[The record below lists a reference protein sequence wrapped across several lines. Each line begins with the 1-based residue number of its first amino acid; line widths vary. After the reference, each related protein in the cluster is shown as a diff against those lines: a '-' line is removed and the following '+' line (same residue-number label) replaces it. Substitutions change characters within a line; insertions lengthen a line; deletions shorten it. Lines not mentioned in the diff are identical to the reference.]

1 MFAGEMPRGPRT
13 EDPHALYH
21 VFSRGNYRTAIFADN
36 GAVRSF
42 MQALEATIIRAGWE
56 VYAFAIMPNHFHLMI
71 RAPRANLSRGM
82 HLLLSAFSLRF
93 NGYREEHGHV
103 FQGRYQAKRVP
114 PGMDALRVMDYIH
127 LNHVRKKLLSI
138 EQLGGSPL
146 SSIYRLMNPDRRN
159 PFMVGEGLV
168 RFCALPDTPE
178 GWKRY
183 LARLRDV
190 YLRDNDGLGFEA
202 QWEIAKRETKL
213 AREGEGVVAALS
225 VNLSDEE
232 IDRLDSDYSEKV
244 FQGLLAKAVK
254 TEDDLKAT
262 AGLPEWKFN
271 LALEMIRS
279 TTASFVWLA
288 DRLCTGSS
296 TYLAN
301 QCRKGQATT

>member
-1 MFAGEMPRGPRT
+1 MPRGPRT

-21 VFSRGNYRTAIFADN
+21 VFSRGNYRTAIFADP

-42 MQALEATIIRAGWE
+42 MHALEATIVRAGWK

-127 LNHVRKKLLSI
+127 LNHVRKKLLTV
-138 EQLGGSPL
+138 EQLASSPL
-146 SSIYRLMNPDRRN
+146 SSVYRLFNLDIRS
-159 PFMVGEGLV
+159 PFMVAEGLV
-168 RFCALPDTPE
+168 RFCGLPDTPD
-178 GWKRY
+178 GWRLY

-190 YLRDNDGLGFEA
+190 YLRDDDGLSFEA
-202 QWEIAKRETKL
+202 QWEIAKNETKK
-213 AREGEGVVAALS
+213 ARAGYGAGGPLTL
-225 VNLSDEE
+225 NLSDEVIE
-232 IDRLDSDYSEKV
+232 RLDSEYSENV
-244 FQGLLAKAVK
+244 FLGLLAKAGK
-254 TEDDLKAT
+254 TEDDLKAA
-262 AGLPEWKFN
+262 AGLPEWKLN

-288 DRLCTGSS
+288 DRLCTGSA

>member
-1 MFAGEMPRGPRT
+1 M
-13 EDPHALYH
+13 L
-21 VFSRGNYRTAIFADN
+21 
-36 GAVRSF
+36 
-42 MQALEATIIRAGWE
+42 ALEATIIRAGWE

-168 RFCALPDTPE
+168 RFCALTDTPE
-178 GWKRY
+178 GWNRY
-183 LARLRDV
+183 LDRLHDV
-190 YLRDNDGLGFEA
+190 YLRDDDGLGFEA

-213 AREGEGVVAALS
+213 ARAGAGATAALS

-232 IDRLDSDYSEKV
+232 IERLDSDYSEKV
-244 FQGLLAKAVK
+244 FQGLLAMARK
-254 TEDDLKAT
+254 TEDNLKAT
-262 AGLPEWKFN
+262 AGLPEWKLN
-271 LALEMIRS
+271 LALEMTRS

>member
-1 MFAGEMPRGPRT
+1 
-13 EDPHALYH
+13 
-21 VFSRGNYRTAIFADN
+21 
-36 GAVRSF
+36 
-42 MQALEATIIRAGWE
+42 MQALVATIIRAGWE

-93 NGYREEHGHV
+93 NGYRDEHGHV

-114 PGMDALRVMDYIH
+114 PVMDALRVMDYIH

-138 EQLGGSPL
+138 EQLGSSPL
-146 SSIYRLMNPDRRN
+146 SSIYRLMNPDRRA

-168 RFCALPDTPE
+168 RFCGLPDSPE
-178 GWKRY
+178 GWSRY

-190 YLRDNDGLGFEA
+190 YLRDDDGLAFEV

-213 AREGEGVVAALS
+213 ARAGDGAIPAPS
-225 VNLSDEE
+225 INLTDSE
-232 IDRLDSDYSEKV
+232 IARLDSDYSERV
-244 FQGLLAKAVK
+244 FHELLTKAGK
-254 TEDDLKAT
+254 SEEDLKAT
-262 AGLPEWKFN
+262 AGLPEWKLN
-271 LALEMIRS
+271 LALEMTRL
-279 TTASFVWLA
+279 TTVSFVWLA
-288 DRLCTGSS
+288 DRLCTGSA

>member
-1 MFAGEMPRGPRT
+1 VPLAVFADEMPRGPRT

-21 VFSRGNYRTAIFADN
+21 VFSRGNYRTAIFTDT

-42 MQALEATIIRAGWE
+42 MLALEATIIRAGWE

-168 RFCALPDTPE
+168 RFCGIPDDPE
-178 GWKRY
+178 GWNRY
-183 LARLRDV
+183 LARLHDV
-190 YLRDNDGLGFEA
+190 YLRDDDGLGFEA
-202 QWEIAKRETKL
+202 QWEIANRETKL
-213 AREGEGVVAALS
+213 LRGGEGAVATLS

-232 IDRLDSDYSEKV
+232 IDRL
-244 FQGLLAKAVK
+244 ARK
-254 TEDDLKAT
+254 TEDDIKAT

-271 LALEMIRS
+271 LALEMIRT

-288 DRLCTGSS
+288 NRLSTGSS

>member
-1 MFAGEMPRGPRT
+1 MPRGPRT

-21 VFSRGNYRTAIFADN
+21 VFSRGNYRTAIFEDP

-42 MQALEATIIRAGWE
+42 MHALEATIVRAGWE

-93 NGYREEHGHV
+93 NGYRDEHGHV

-127 LNHVRKKLLSI
+127 LNHVRKKLLTI
-138 EQLGGSPL
+138 EQLASSPL
-146 SSIYRLMNPDRRN
+146 SSIYRLFNLDTRS
-159 PFMVGEGLV
+159 PFIVGEGLV
-168 RFCALPDTPE
+168 RFCGLTDNPD
-178 GWKRY
+178 GWNLY
-183 LARLRDV
+183 LTRLHDV
-190 YLRDNDGLGFEA
+190 YLRDDDGLGFEA
-202 QWEIAKRETKL
+202 QWQVAKYETKL
-213 AREGEGVVAALS
+213 ARSAESAGAPLTL
-225 VNLSDEE
+225 NLSDEE
-232 IDRLDSDYSEKV
+232 IERLDSDYSEKI
-244 FQGLLAKAVK
+244 FLGLLAKGRK
-254 TEDDLKAT
+254 TEDDLKAA
-262 AGLPEWKFN
+262 AGLPEWKLN

-288 DRLCTGSS
+288 NRLCTGSS

>member
-1 MFAGEMPRGPRT
+1 MPRSPRI
-13 EDPHALYH
+13 EDPQALYH
-21 VFSRGNYRTAIFADN
+21 VFSRGNYRTAIFADP
-36 GAVRSF
+36 GAVSSF
-42 MQALEATIIRAGWE
+42 MLALEATIIRAGWE

-82 HLLLSAFSLRF
+82 QLLLSAFSLRF
-93 NGYREEHGHV
+93 NGYRDEHGHV

-146 SSIYRLMNPDRRN
+146 SSVYRLFNLDIRS
-159 PFMVGEGLV
+159 PFMVAEGLV
-168 RFCALPDTPE
+168 RFCGLPDTPD
-178 GWKRY
+178 GWRLY

-190 YLRDNDGLGFEA
+190 YLRDDDGLSFEA

-213 AREGEGVVAALS
+213 ASAGEGAATALS

-232 IDRLDSDYSEKV
+232 IERLDSDYSEKV
-244 FQGLLAKAVK
+244 FQGLLAKIGK

-262 AGLPEWKFN
+262 AGLPEWKLN
-271 LALEMIRS
+271 LALEMTRS

>member
-1 MFAGEMPRGPRT
+1 MFAEEMPRGPRT

-21 VFSRGNYRTAIFADN
+21 VFSRGNYRTAIFADT

-103 FQGRYQAKRVP
+103 FQGRYQAKRIP

-127 LNHVRKKLLSI
+127 LNHVRKNLLTV
-138 EQLGGSPL
+138 EQLASSPL
-146 SSIYRLMNPDRRN
+146 SSIYRLMNPDRRA

-168 RFCALPDTPE
+168 RFCVLPDDAE
-178 GWKRY
+178 GWGRY
-183 LARLRDV
+183 LSRLRDV
-190 YLRDNDGLGFEA
+190 YLRDDDGLAFEV
-202 QWEIAKRETKL
+202 QWEIAKREAKV
-213 AREGEGVVAALS
+213 ARAGDGGIPALT
-225 VNLSDEE
+225 VNLTESE
-232 IDRLDSDYSEKV
+232 IERLDSDYSDKV
-244 FQGLLAKAVK
+244 FHELLAKAGK
-254 TEDDLKAT
+254 SEEDLKAT
-262 AGLPEWKFN
+262 AGLPEWKLN
-271 LALEMIRS
+271 LALEMTRL
-279 TTASFVWLA
+279 TTVSFVWLS
-288 DRLCTGSS
+288 DRLCTGSA

>member
-1 MFAGEMPRGPRT
+1 MPRGPRT

-21 VFSRGNYRTAIFADN
+21 VFSRGNYHTAIFTDA

-178 GWKRY
+178 GWNRY

-190 YLRDNDGLGFEA
+190 YLRDDDGLGFEA

-213 AREGEGVVAALS
+213 LRGGEGAVAALS

-232 IDRLDSDYSEKV
+232 IERLDSDYSEKV
-244 FQGLLAKAVK
+244 FQGLLAMARK

-271 LALEMIRS
+271 LALEMIRT

>member
-1 MFAGEMPRGPRT
+1 MPRGPRT
-13 EDPHALYH
+13 EDPSALYH
-21 VFSRGNYRTAIFADN
+21 VFSRGNYRTAIFADT

-127 LNHVRKKLLSI
+127 LNHVRKNLLKV
-138 EQLGGSPL
+138 EQLASSPL
-146 SSIYRLMNPDRRN
+146 SSIYRLMNPDRRA

-168 RFCALPDTPE
+168 RFCGLPDDAE
-178 GWKRY
+178 GWGRY
-183 LARLRDV
+183 LNRLRDV
-190 YLRDNDGLGFEA
+190 YLRDDDGLAFEV
-202 QWEIAKRETKL
+202 QWEIAKREAKV
-213 AREGEGVVAALS
+213 ARAGDGGIPALT
-225 VNLSDEE
+225 VNLTESE
-232 IDRLDSDYSEKV
+232 IERLDSDYSDKV
-244 FQGLLAKAVK
+244 FHELLAKAGK
-254 TEDDLKAT
+254 SEEDLKAT
-262 AGLPEWKFN
+262 AGLPEWKLN
-271 LALEMIRS
+271 LALEMTRL
-279 TTASFVWLA
+279 TTVSFVWLS
-288 DRLCTGSS
+288 DRLCTGSA

>member
-1 MFAGEMPRGPRT
+1 MPRGPRT

-21 VFSRGNYRTAIFADN
+21 VFSRGNYRTAIFADT

-127 LNHVRKKLLSI
+127 LNHVRKKLLTV
-138 EQLGGSPL
+138 EQLASSPL
-146 SSIYRLMNPDRRN
+146 SSIYRLMNPDRRA

-168 RFCALPDTPE
+168 RFCGFPDDAV
-178 GWKRY
+178 GWGRY
-183 LARLRDV
+183 LSRLRDV
-190 YLRDNDGLGFEA
+190 YLRDDDGLAFEV
-202 QWEIAKRETKL
+202 QLEIAKRETKL
-213 AREGEGVVAALS
+213 ARAGDGAVPALS
-225 VNLSDEE
+225 VNLTESE
-232 IDRLDSDYSEKV
+232 IERLDSDYSDKV
-244 FQGLLAKAVK
+244 FHELLAKSGK
-254 TEDDLKAT
+254 SEEDLKAT
-262 AGLPEWKFN
+262 AGLPEWKLN
-271 LALEMIRS
+271 LALEMTRL
-279 TTASFVWLA
+279 TTVSFVWLA

>member
-1 MFAGEMPRGPRT
+1 MPRGPRT

-21 VFSRGNYRTAIFADN
+21 VFSRGNYRTAIFADP

-42 MQALEATIIRAGWE
+42 MLALEATIIRAGWE

-82 HLLLSAFSLRF
+82 QLLLSAFSLRF
-93 NGYREEHGHV
+93 NGYRDEHGHV

-146 SSIYRLMNPDRRN
+146 SSVYRLFNLDIRS
-159 PFMVGEGLV
+159 PFMVAEGLV
-168 RFCALPDTPE
+168 RFCGLPDTPD
-178 GWKRY
+178 GWRLY

-190 YLRDNDGLGFEA
+190 YLRDDDGLSFEA

-213 AREGEGVVAALS
+213 ASAGEGAATALS

-232 IDRLDSDYSEKV
+232 IERLDSDYSEKV
-244 FQGLLAKAVK
+244 FQGLLAKIGK

-262 AGLPEWKFN
+262 AGLPEWKLN
-271 LALEMIRS
+271 LALEMTRS

>member
-1 MFAGEMPRGPRT
+1 MPRGPRT

-21 VFSRGNYRTAIFADN
+21 VFSRGNYRTAIFADT

-127 LNHVRKKLLSI
+127 LNHVRKKLLTV
-138 EQLGGSPL
+138 EQLASSPL
-146 SSIYRLMNPDRRN
+146 SSIYRLMNPDRRA

-168 RFCALPDTPE
+168 RFCGFPDDAV
-178 GWKRY
+178 GWGRY
-183 LARLRDV
+183 LSRLRDV
-190 YLRDNDGLGFEA
+190 YLRDDDGLAFEV
-202 QWEIAKRETKL
+202 QLEIAKRETKL
-213 AREGEGVVAALS
+213 ARAGDGAVPALS
-225 VNLSDEE
+225 VNLTESE
-232 IDRLDSDYSEKV
+232 IDRLDSDYSDKV
-244 FQGLLAKAVK
+244 FHELLAKSGK
-254 TEDDLKAT
+254 SEEDLKAT
-262 AGLPEWKFN
+262 AGLPEWKLN
-271 LALEMIRS
+271 LALEMTRL
-279 TTASFVWLA
+279 TTVSFVWLA

-301 QCRKGQATT
+301 QCRMGQATT

>member
-1 MFAGEMPRGPRT
+1 MPRGPRS
-13 EDPHALYH
+13 EDPSALYH
-21 VFSRGNYRTAIFADN
+21 VFSRGNYRTAIFADT

-127 LNHVRKKLLSI
+127 LNHVRKKLLTV
-138 EQLGGSPL
+138 EQLASSPL
-146 SSIYRLMNPDRRN
+146 SSIYRLVNPDRRA

-168 RFCALPDTPE
+168 RFCGLPDDAE
-178 GWKRY
+178 GWGRY
-183 LARLRDV
+183 LSRLRDV
-190 YLRDNDGLGFEA
+190 YLRDDDGLAFEV
-202 QWEIAKRETKL
+202 QWEIAKRESKL
-213 AREGEGVVAALS
+213 ARAGDGAVPAPS
-225 VNLSDEE
+225 INLTESE
-232 IDRLDSDYSEKV
+232 IERLDSDYSDKV
-244 FQGLLAKAVK
+244 FHELLAKAG
-254 TEDDLKAT
+254 ESEEDLKAT
-262 AGLPEWKFN
+262 VGLPEWKLN
-271 LALEMIRS
+271 LALEMTRL
-279 TTASFVWLA
+279 TTVSFVWLA
-288 DRLCTGSS
+288 DRLCTGSAS
-296 TYLAN
+296 YLAN

>member
-1 MFAGEMPRGPRT
+1 
-13 EDPHALYH
+13 
-21 VFSRGNYRTAIFADN
+21 
-36 GAVRSF
+36 
-42 MQALEATIIRAGWE
+42 
-56 VYAFAIMPNHFHLMI
+56 
-71 RAPRANLSRGM
+71 M

-146 SSIYRLMNPDRRN
+146 SSVYRLFNLDIRS
-159 PFMVGEGLV
+159 PFMVAEGLV
-168 RFCALPDTPE
+168 RFCGLPDTSD
-178 GWKRY
+178 GWRLY

-190 YLRDNDGLGFEA
+190 YLRDDDGLSFEA

-213 AREGEGVVAALS
+213 ASAGEGPATALS

-232 IDRLDSDYSEKV
+232 IERLDSDYSEKV
-244 FQGLLAKAVK
+244 FQGLLAKIGK

-262 AGLPEWKFN
+262 AGLPEWKLN
-271 LALEMIRS
+271 LALEMTRS

-301 QCRKGQATT
+301 QCRKGQATP

>member
-1 MFAGEMPRGPRT
+1 MPRGPRT
-13 EDPHALYH
+13 EDPSALYH
-21 VFSRGNYRTAIFADN
+21 VFSRGNYRTAIFADT

-56 VYAFAIMPNHFHLMI
+56 VYGFAIMPNHFHLMI

-127 LNHVRKKLLSI
+127 LNHVRKKLLTV
-138 EQLGGSPL
+138 EQLASSPL
-146 SSIYRLMNPDRRN
+146 SSIYRLMHPDRRY

-168 RFCALPDTPE
+168 RFCGLPDDAE
-178 GWKRY
+178 GWSRY
-183 LARLRDV
+183 LSRLRDV
-190 YLRDNDGLGFEA
+190 YLRDDDGLAFEV
-202 QWEIAKRETKL
+202 QWEIAKREAKL
-213 AREGEGVVAALS
+213 ARAGDGVVPTLT
-225 VNLSDEE
+225 VNLTESE
-232 IDRLDSDYSEKV
+232 IERLDSDYSDKV
-244 FQGLLAKAVK
+244 FHGLLAKAGK
-254 TEDDLKAT
+254 TEEDLKAT
-262 AGLPEWKFN
+262 AGLPEWKLN
-271 LALEMIRS
+271 LALEMTRL
-279 TTASFVWLA
+279 TTVSFVWLA
-288 DRLCTGSS
+288 DRLCTGSA

>member
-1 MFAGEMPRGPRT
+1 MPRGPRT

-21 VFSRGNYRTAIFADN
+21 VFSRGNYRTAIFADT

-127 LNHVRKKLLSI
+127 LNHVRKNLLKV
-138 EQLGGSPL
+138 EQLASSPL
-146 SSIYRLMNPDRRN
+146 SSIYRLMNPDRRA

-168 RFCALPDTPE
+168 RFCGLPDDAE
-178 GWKRY
+178 GWARY
-183 LARLRDV
+183 LSRLRDV
-190 YLRDNDGLGFEA
+190 NLRDDDGLAFEV
-202 QWEIAKRETKL
+202 QWEIAKREAKL
-213 AREGEGVVAALS
+213 ARAGEGAGGPLS
-225 VNLSDEE
+225 VNLSDEGIE
-232 IDRLDSDYSEKV
+232 RLDSDYSEKV
-244 FQGLLAKAVK
+244 FHELLTKVGK
-254 TEDDLKAT
+254 SEEDLKAS
-262 AGLPEWKFN
+262 AGLPEWKLN
-271 LALEMIRS
+271 LALEMTRL
-279 TTASFVWLA
+279 TTVSFVWLA
-288 DRLCTGSS
+288 DRLCTGSA